1 MNKNILDS
9 YGLANGLKNFFIPNH
24 NVVID
29 EKPEIIRITV
39 QQSTNTPGVKTPV
52 ISVDITKR
60 YKLSLTGYT
69 ESETCAFVTISNN
82 SDFKNIATPV
92 YLKTVNRE
100 IEIEFTPTHENIQIF
115 IVVYKPKSGQL
126 FYISNIL

>member
-1 MNKNILDS
+1 MHMHLLN
-9 YGLANGLKNFFIPNH
+9 
-24 NVVID
+24 

-126 FYISNIL
+126 FYISNRFYFVFKFF